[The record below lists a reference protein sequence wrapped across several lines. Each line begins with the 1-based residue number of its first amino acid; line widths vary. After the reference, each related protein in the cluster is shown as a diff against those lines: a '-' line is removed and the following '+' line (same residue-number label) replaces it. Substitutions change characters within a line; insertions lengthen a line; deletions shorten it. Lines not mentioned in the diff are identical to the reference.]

1 MSTVNE
7 NLEIKIYEN
16 QQLASTDI
24 EGSIYDLNKQIDML
38 SPHAD
43 NLDYFVAVASGIV
56 CGMMDV
62 LWVGDFNLA
71 RGREFSSEQIEEL
84 VKKTSHMFG
93 CKDNDLKGC
102 VKFLEEKFPLAADG
116 NTPDFGGGLQH
127 HLRDFAHHPTI
138 IGLIFSLLTQFT
150 EMSYGTDTAGV
161 FKIVPVPSTH
171 KNLLG
176 TDIPDKL
183 FRGTVIW
190 FFHLVSDVAGSSSTA
205 GLSGG
210 TGIPGPLL
218 SLAKEISSIPC
229 FKNAKVKDMD
239 LSLYFSKLFNGTA
252 FAQHD
257 ANGKIIK
264 GTEIK
269 FDFRGEL
276 GIVAELGRQAIP
288 VIANDCIVR
297 SFYFIRRLGVEL
309 KATQAKSFDDIKGLN
324 WSKIKPFSNPT
335 IDRMLTIA
343 TGVFTAVDVADAV
356 ITKKYFVSVNYI
368 GLGRFTVAL
377 GKETVDFLKVR
388 DVKKIKN
395 LYEKIELNTFTDK
408 DNQKYKRMEAAMEID
423 KFGLTIEQT
432 EILYNLEM
440 YKTINDI
447 ECTNIPIGKD
457 KVKGLKAEWI
467 EEWKKYMELG
477 FPGFVNDEEAK
488 LHWFT
493 KEELIERVKSNSSK
507 GTWFRLVLLEAMLF
521 EPYYALSIEKDKKGN
536 DIPSKKYESLHNPV
550 NGYKKGE
557 ADKFLEEFFSTDIYE
572 PGYIKRLRTC
582 YNKVTREL
590 NEVVKTAV
598 TGLAIT
604 AIITI
609 AVVITAGALAPTI
622 AVALVGSNFA
632 GLSGAALTS
641 ACLAY
646 LGGGAIAVGGL
657 GMAGGTAAIVG
668 GGALLGLGVG
678 AAAGGATSAISILGK
693 KNTILQSAKLM
704 TSFREIFLNDEH
716 DVEYSNTI
724 YEQYVKS
731 IEHVQIQLSDLQR
744 KENVASKEEKKQL
757 KLEIKNTE
765 ESIDAMMIAMKSM
778 KKYQSAFEIGLQNQ

>member
-1 MSTVNE
+1 MSTE
-7 NLEIKIYEN
+7 KLEINIYEN
-16 QQLASTDI
+16 QELASTDI
-24 EGSIYDLNKQIDML
+24 AGSIYDLDKQIEML

-56 CGMMDV
+56 CGMMDI
-62 LWVGDFNLA
+62 LWVGDFDLA
-71 RGREFSSEQIEEL
+71 RGRDFSSEQVEKL

-93 CKDNDLKGC
+93 CKEDDIKGC
-102 VKFLEEKFPLAADG
+102 VKFLEDKFPLAADG

-138 IGLIFSLLTQFT
+138 FGLIFSLLTQFT
-150 EMSYGTDTAGV
+150 GMSYGTDNFGS
-161 FKIVPVPSTH
+161 FKVVPVPDTH
-171 KNLLG
+171 KTLIG
-176 TDIPDKL
+176 KDIPDKI
-183 FRGTVIW
+183 FKGTVIW

-218 SLAKEISSIPC
+218 SLAKEISAIPC
-229 FKNAKVKDMD
+229 FKNAKVKDKD
-239 LSLYFSKLFNGTA
+239 LSVYISKLFNGTA

-257 ANGKIIK
+257 ADGKIIK

-276 GIVAELGRQAIP
+276 GALAEIGRQAIS
-288 VIANDCIVR
+288 VIANECIVR
-297 SFYFIRRLGVEL
+297 AFYFIRRLCIEL
-309 KATQAKSFDDIKGLN
+309 KTVQITSFGDLKGLDWN
-324 WSKIKPFSNPT
+324 KVKPFGNST

-343 TGVFTAVDVADAV
+343 TGVFTAIDVTDAV
-356 ITKKYFVSVNYI
+356 VSKKYFVSVNYV
-368 GLGRFTVAL
+368 GVGRFTVAI
-377 GKETVDFLKVR
+377 GKETMNFLKVR
-388 DVKKIKN
+388 DVKRIKE
-395 LYEKIELNTFTDK
+395 LYETIDRNTFTDG
-408 DNQKYKRMEAAMEID
+408 DNQRYKRMEAAMELD

-447 ECTNIPIGKD
+447 EETNIPIGKD
-457 KVKGLKAEWI
+457 KVKGLKAEWL
-467 EEWKKYMELG
+467 EEWKSYMELG
-477 FPGFVNDEEAK
+477 FPGFVNDESAK
-488 LHWFT
+488 LQWLS
-493 KEELIERVKSNSSK
+493 KEELVEKVKNNSAK

-536 DIPSKKYESLHNPV
+536 NVPSKKYDSLQNPV
-550 NGYKKGE
+550 NGYKKGD
-557 ADKFLEEFFSTDIYE
+557 ADKFLEGFFSSDIYE
-572 PGYIKRLRTC
+572 IGYIKRLRIC

-590 NEVVKTAV
+590 NEVIKSAV

-604 AIITI
+604 AGVTLL
-609 AVVITAGALAPTI
+609 VVITAGAFAPAI

-646 LGGGAIAVGGL
+646 LGGGAIAIGGL

-693 KNTILQSAKLM
+693 KNTIMQSAKLM

-731 IEHVQIQLSDLQR
+731 IEHVQSQLNDLQR
-744 KENVASKEEKKQL
+744 KENVASKDEKKQL

-765 ESIDAMMIAMKSM
+765 ESLDAMMIAMKSM

>member
-7 NLEIKIYEN
+7 NMEITIYDN
-16 QQLASTDI
+16 QELASTDI

-43 NLDYFVAVASGIV
+43 NLDYYVAVASGIV

-62 LWVGDFNLA
+62 LWGGDFDLA
-71 RGREFSSEQIEEL
+71 RGRNFSSEQAEEL
-84 VKKTSHMFG
+84 VKKISHIFG
-93 CKDNDLKGC
+93 CKEDDLKGC
-102 VKFLEEKFPLAADG
+102 VKFLEDKFLLAADG

-138 IGLIFSLLTQFT
+138 VGLIFSLLTQFT
-150 EMSYGTDTAGV
+150 EISYGTDTVGV
-161 FKIVPVPSTH
+161 FKVVPVPSTH
-171 KNLLG
+171 KKFIG
-176 TDIPDKL
+176 KDIPDKL
-183 FRGTVIW
+183 FRGTIIW

-210 TGIPGPLL
+210 TGIPGSLL
-218 SLAKEISSIPC
+218 SIAKEFSSIPC
-229 FKNAKVKDMD
+229 FKNAKIEDVD
-239 LSLYFSKLFNGTA
+239 LSVYISKLFNGTA
-252 FAQHD
+252 FAQYD
-257 ANGKIIK
+257 EAGKIIK

-276 GIVAELGRQAIP
+276 GTLAEIGRQAIP
-288 VIANDCIVR
+288 VIANECIVR
-297 SFYFIRRLGVEL
+297 SFFFIRRLGIEL
-309 KATQAKSFDDIKGLN
+309 KESNAKSFADLKHLN
-324 WSKIKPFSNPT
+324 WENVKPFGNPT

-343 TGVFTAVDVADAV
+343 TGVFSAVDVADAV
-356 ITKKYFVSVNYI
+356 ITKRYFVSVNYVGI
-368 GLGRFTVAL
+368 GRFTIAL
-377 GKETVDFLKVR
+377 GKETINFLKIR
-388 DVKKIKN
+388 DIQKIKN
-395 LYEKIELNTFTDK
+395 LYERIKLNTFNDE
-408 DNQKYKRMEAAMEID
+408 DNQKYKRMEAAVELD
-423 KFGLTIEQT
+423 KFGLTVEQT

-447 ECTNIPIGKD
+447 NCTNLPIGKD
-457 KVKGLKAEWI
+457 KIRSLKMKWLD
-467 EEWKKYMELG
+467 EWKSYMELG
-477 FPGFVNDEEAK
+477 FSGFVNDGEAK
-488 LHWFT
+488 LNWFT
-493 KEELIERVKSNSSK
+493 TDELIEKVRESSAG

-521 EPYYALSIEKDKKGN
+521 EPYYALSLEKDKKGN
-536 DIPSKKYESLHNPV
+536 DIPCKKYDLLQNPV
-550 NGYKKGE
+550 NGYKKGD
-557 ADKFLEEFFSTDIYE
+557 ADKFLEEFFTADIYE
-572 PGYIKRLRTC
+572 SGYIKRLRSC

-590 NEVVKTAV
+590 NEVVKSAVKGLTITAGV
-598 TGLAIT
+598 TILAI
-604 AIITI
+604 
-609 AVVITAGALAPTI
+609 ITAGAFAPAI

-646 LGGGAIAVGGL
+646 LGGGAIAIGGL

-668 GGALLGLGVG
+668 GGVLLGLSVG

-716 DVEYSNTI
+716 DVDFSNTI

-731 IEHVQIQLSDLQR
+731 IELVQTQLDDLHR
-744 KENVASKEEKKQL
+744 KDNVASKEEKKQM

-765 ESIDAMMIAMKSM
+765 DSLDAMMIAMKSM

>member
-1 MSTVNE
+1 MNNTKE

-16 QQLASTDI
+16 QELASTDL
-24 EGSIYDLNKQIDML
+24 EGSIYELNKQIEML
-38 SPHAD
+38 SPQAD
-43 NLDYFVAVASGIV
+43 NLDYFIAVASGIV

-62 LWVGDFNLA
+62 LWGGDFDLA
-71 RGREFSSEQIEEL
+71 RGREFSSEEVEEL
-84 VKKTSHMFG
+84 VKKTSHIFG
-93 CKDNDLKGC
+93 CKEDDIKGC

-116 NTPDFGGGLQH
+116 NAFDFGGGLQH
-127 HLRDFAHHPTI
+127 HLRDFAHHSTI
-138 IGLIFSLLTQFT
+138 FGLIFSLLTQFT
-150 EMSYGTDTAGV
+150 GMSYGTDTAGM
-161 FKIVPVPSTH
+161 FKVVPVPSTH
-171 KNLLG
+171 KHLIGN
-176 TDIPDKL
+176 DIPDKL
-183 FRGTVIW
+183 FKGTVIW
-190 FFHLVSDVAGSSSTA
+190 FFHLVSDIAGSSSTA

-218 SLAKEISSIPC
+218 SLAKEISAIPC
-229 FKNAKVKDMD
+229 FKDAKIKNMD
-239 LSLYFSKLFNGTA
+239 LSVYISKLFNGTA
-252 FAQHD
+252 FVQHD
-257 ANGKIIK
+257 EDGKIIK

-269 FDFRGEL
+269 LDFRGEL
-276 GIVAELGRQAIP
+276 GALAELGRQAIP
-288 VIANDCIVR
+288 VLVNECLVR
-297 SFYFIRRLGVEL
+297 SFFFIRRLGIEL
-309 KATQAKSFDDIKGLN
+309 KSTNVKTFSDFKELDWTKV
-324 WSKIKPFSNPT
+324 KPFGNPT
-335 IDRMLTIA
+335 IGRMLTIA

-356 ITKKYFVSVNYI
+356 ISKKYFVSVNYVGI
-368 GLGRFTVAL
+368 GRFTVAL
-377 GKETVDFLKVR
+377 GKETVNFLKIR
-388 DVKKIKN
+388 DVQRIKN
-395 LYEKIELNTFTDK
+395 LYETINTNTFTDE
-408 DNQKYKRMEAAMEID
+408 DNQKYKRMEAAMELD

-447 ECTNIPIGKD
+447 EVTNIPIGKD
-457 KVKGLKAEWI
+457 KVKNLKSEWL
-467 EEWKKYMELG
+467 EEWKSYMELG
-477 FPGFVNDEEAK
+477 FAGFVGNENVE

-493 KEELIERVKSNSSK
+493 KDELIDKVKCNSSK

-536 DIPSKKYESLHNPV
+536 DVPSKKYDSLQNPV
-550 NGYKKGE
+550 NGYKKGDS
-557 ADKFLEEFFSTDIYE
+557 DKFLEGFFTTHIYE

-590 NEVVKTAV
+590 NEVVKSAV

-604 AIITI
+604 AVITI
-609 AVVITAGALAPTI
+609 LVAVTAGVFAPAI

-646 LGGGAIAVGGL
+646 LGGGTIAIGGL

-678 AAAGGATSAISILGK
+678 AAAGGAASAISILGK

-724 YEQYVKS
+724 YE
-731 IEHVQIQLSDLQR
+731 
-744 KENVASKEEKKQL
+744 
-757 KLEIKNTE
+757 
-765 ESIDAMMIAMKSM
+765 
-778 KKYQSAFEIGLQNQ
+778 